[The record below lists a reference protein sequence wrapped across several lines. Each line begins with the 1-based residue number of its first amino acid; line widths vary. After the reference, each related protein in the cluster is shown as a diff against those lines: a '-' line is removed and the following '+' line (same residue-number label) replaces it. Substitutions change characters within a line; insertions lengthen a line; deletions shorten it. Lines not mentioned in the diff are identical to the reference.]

1 MVGEQRSPAA
11 SSTGNVIYIIGPSG
25 LPNEAV
31 ASCLKRETGYD
42 CFLLEGINHLH
53 QQGLEDQSRPRLVLV
68 DSQGKNLAR
77 VLAELKPYLK
87 AKHANNKVVLFNM
100 QRELA
105 IEKKC
110 VLKGISGFFY
120 KRDPLDIV
128 LKGVRAVLEGE
139 LWISRK
145 TLTNC
150 ILEST
155 RGKRDSQSGRPVLT
169 SRESEILALVA
180 IGATNEE
187 IADKLC
193 VSPHTVKTHLYNIF
207 KKISVPNRI
216 QAALWA
222 AKHL

>member
-1 MVGEQRSPAA
+1 MPGEQRRPEA
-11 SSTGNVIYIIGPSG
+11 SSTGKVIYIIGPGG
-25 LPNEAV
+25 LPNEAI

-42 CFLLEGINHLH
+42 CFLLEDINHLH
-53 QQGLEDQSRPRLVLV
+53 EQGLEDQSRPRLVLV
-68 DSQGKNLAR
+68 DSQGKNPAM
-77 VLAELKPYLK
+77 VLAELKTYLSE
-87 AKHANNKVVLFNM
+87 KHVDNNVVLFNM
-100 QRELA
+100 QRDLA

-120 KRDPLDIV
+120 KRDPLDIF

-145 TLTNC
+145 TMTQC

-155 RGKRDSQSGRPVLT
+155 RGKRDSQGGSPVLT
-169 SRESEILALVA
+169 LRQSEILALVA

-193 VSPHTVKTHLYNIF
+193 ISPHTVKTHLYNIF

-222 AKHL
+222 TKHL